1 MSDIGPDE
9 IATGSL
15 RNRGSRSSRRVI
27 GARQQ
32 GDEDLIRALD
42 HKRRRQ
48 IMRLLESS
56 EDPVGQRE
64 IEDALGPVGG
74 NVDHHLRVLRE
85 RGLVALA
92 TTGKGGEAYYVSRVK
107 GRATI
112 RIFLEEQGHG

>member
-1 MSDIGPDE
+1 MSDTGADK
-9 IATGSL
+9 IATGS
-15 RNRGSRSSRRVI
+15 RGHSGSRCSRKAI
-27 GARQQ
+27 GARHQR
-32 GDEDLIRALD
+32 DEDLIRALD

-56 EDPVGQRE
+56 EDPVGQHE
-64 IEDALGPVGG
+64 IEEALGLVGG

-92 TTGKGGEAYYVSRVK
+92 TAGKGGEAYYVSRVK